1 MPDFRSGSL
10 KDYLDPEINSG
21 FHISIF
27 MNHTKILATIGPAS
41 ENPKTLEAMVKAGLF
56 AARLNFSHGS
66 HEEHGAR
73 IKNIRKIEQKTGWRI
88 KIIQDLCGPKLRLGA
103 FNDKQV
109 KEGEKVRIGSK
120 GLPIEKPI
128 WNWIKPKQVILID
141 DGVVELVAE
150 KVGKDFV
157 ECRVV
162 VAGLIKPKK
171 GVSLPGIKVDLPSL
185 SEKDLDDLKFGIQ
198 QGLDGVAI
206 SFIKTA
212 QDIKDLREHCS
223 RLGKPDHFIVAK
235 IETVEAVANI
245 KSIIQETDCV
255 MIARGDLALNLDMEL
270 VPLHQKMITQ
280 LCHENDVPVIVATQ
294 MLESMT
300 NNPRPTRAEMSD
312 VANAVL
318 DQADAVMLSGETA
331 NGKYPVKTVE
341 TMKRIIEVAEKA
353 KIDWVKWMKAKK
365 SAKKKSK
372 TLVF

>member
-1 MPDFRSGSL
+1 
-10 KDYLDPEINSG
+10 
-21 FHISIF
+21 

-41 ENPKTLEAMVKAGLF
+41 ENPKTLEALVKAGLF

-66 HEEHGAR
+66 HDEHGKR
-73 IKNIRKIEQKTGWRI
+73 IQNIRKLEKKLKQKV
-88 KIIQDLCGPKLRLGA
+88 KIIQDLCGPKLRLGDFEEFEA
-103 FNDKQV
+103 
-109 KEGEKVRIGSK
+109 KESGKIRFGAK
-120 GLPIEKPI
+120 GLPVEKPI
-128 WNWIKPKQVILID
+128 WQWIKAGQVILID
-141 DGVVELVAE
+141 DGAVEVVAQ
-150 KVGKDFV
+150 KVGKDFA

-162 VAGLIKPKK
+162 VPGKVKPRK

-185 SEKDLDDLKFGIQ
+185 SEKDLKDLEFGIQ
-198 QGLDGVAI
+198 QGVDGVAI

-212 QDIKDLREHCS
+212 KDIKDLREHCK
-223 RLGKPDHFIVAK
+223 RLGNPDQFIVAK

-245 KSIIQETDCV
+245 KSIINEADCI

-270 VPLHQKMITQ
+270 VPLHQKMITR
-280 LCHENDVPVIVATQ
+280 LCHEYDVPVIVATQ

-318 DQADAVMLSGETA
+318 DQVDAVMLSGETA

-353 KIDWVKWMKAKK
+353 KIDWSKWMKAKK
-365 SAKKKSK
+365 SALKKTK
-372 TLVF
+372 TRVF